1 MRKGTERI
9 ANFWSKLNFLCS
21 LENIAGTV
29 QPLRSTLSDRMQNF
43 SGTSV
48 YRLYFFCVCQKCTRV
63 IIRLLS
69 LHGIT
74 DVMGVMLQVF
84 TAQISLWQKGKY
96 PFISWAPFN
105 SLRFRAREV
114 SLRGPDYFFKAFRAQ
129 IVRSRDK
136 FKRYFKF
143 FKCSRGD
150 LHTEVA
156 PVTFDLHLKDREV
169 YRKNDGLT
177 TNYMID
183 NKLQILFTSYSEK
196 ESFRFFEMTLAVHSM
211 SVCTCHRSSTLKGP
225 STNMTKIITLQ
236 NKF

>member
-1 MRKGTERI
+1 MKQDEKRNWTY
-9 ANFWSKLNFLCS
+9 SKLLVELNFLCS

-43 SGTSV
+43 SGTSA
-48 YRLYFFCVCQKCTRV
+48 YQLCCFLCQKCTQV
-63 IIRLLS
+63 IIGLLS

-74 DVMGVMLQVF
+74 DVKGVMLQVF

-114 SLRGPDYFFKAFRAQ
+114 SLRGPDYFFKAFRTQ

-169 YRKNDGLT
+169 ERTMDWPQT
-177 TNYMID
+177 
-183 NKLQILFTSYSEK
+183 
-196 ESFRFFEMTLAVHSM
+196 VW
-211 SVCTCHRSSTLKGP
+211 
-225 STNMTKIITLQ
+225 
-236 NKF
+236 